1 MLPVAVCLCQP
12 LRKLPSAT
20 HGSFFPCV
28 PLSPFIALQTPA
40 GTAHLCCYGCNM
52 LEGFGRMI
60 IASISLLPALWFPVP
75 RPQILADPR
84 TSPSPARRKAARRG
98 FKTHSIRQRCLRA
111 GRPCGGR
118 RGRAGSPDPAAS
130 PRAPPR
136 GAGGARLGR
145 GAADPERGEQLSP
158 ARTPPPPGPSP
169 AAAAAGAARSRPG
182 GAGRRAGRCG
192 AVLSPPLRPA
202 ELSAPSPGRRRGM
215 REMKVA
221 GRGGQ
226 GGESRSGEK
235 GGRRGGMGGSKSPVL
250 GGKERAARGRG
261 RRAGAGAAP
270 GRDGAR
276 SPGTEERRLGGKRRA
291 LPTPFSPRCRR
302 PEAAGGEGGEGG
314 AAAGHGAPQ
323 RGAASRGAAL
333 RTGTERC
340 SSCTAPGAAPG
351 RAALRC
357 GRCHRSAPREASP
370 GAGARRFV
378 GLLGEKPPAAGTAPS
393 HELCWQ
399 RGGGS
404 STPSPRLGS
413 LCPVLAVG
421 PSVPCS

>member
-158 ARTPPPPGPSP
+158 ARTPPPPRPLPGSCRSGGSAEP
-169 AAAAAGAARSRPG
+169 ARGCGAACGAVRCGALSSPPPRRALGSQSGPEAG
-182 GAGRRAGRCG
+182 DEGNESGREGRAGRREPERGKRGETWGDGGEQIPGAGRERKGCAGAGAPGRSWSRARAGRC
-192 AVLSPPLRPA
+192 P
-202 ELSAPSPGRRRGM
+202 
-215 REMKVA
+215 
-221 GRGGQ
+221 Q
-226 GGESRSGEK
+226 
-235 GGRRGGMGGSKSPVL
+235 
-250 GGKERAARGRG
+250 
-261 RRAGAGAAP
+261 
-270 GRDGAR
+270 
-276 SPGTEERRLGGKRRA
+276 
-291 LPTPFSPRCRR
+291 PR
-302 PEAAGGEGGEGG
+302 
-314 AAAGHGAPQ
+314 H
-323 RGAASRGAAL
+323 
-333 RTGTERC
+333 
-340 SSCTAPGAAPG
+340 
-351 RAALRC
+351 
-357 GRCHRSAPREASP
+357 
-370 GAGARRFV
+370 
-378 GLLGEKPPAAGTAPS
+378 
-393 HELCWQ
+393 
-399 RGGGS
+399 
-404 STPSPRLGS
+404 
-413 LCPVLAVG
+413 
-421 PSVPCS
+421 

>member
-145 GAADPERGEQLSP
+145 GAADPERGAQLSP
-158 ARTPPPPGPSP
+158 ARTPPPP
-169 AAAAAGAARSRPG
+169 A
-182 GAGRRAGRCG
+182 
-192 AVLSPPLRPA
+192 PPRQL
-202 ELSAPSPGRRRGM
+202 
-215 REMKVA
+215 
-221 GRGGQ
+221 
-226 GGESRSGEK
+226 
-235 GGRRGGMGGSKSPVL
+235 
-250 GGKERAARGRG
+250 
-261 RRAGAGAAP
+261 
-270 GRDGAR
+270 
-276 SPGTEERRLGGKRRA
+276 
-291 LPTPFSPRCRR
+291 
-302 PEAAGGEGGEGG
+302 
-314 AAAGHGAPQ
+314 PQ
-323 RGAASRGAAL
+323 RGQRGAGPGVRGGVRGGAV
-333 RTGTERC
+333 RC
-340 SSCTAPGAAPG
+340 SLLP
-351 RAALRC
+351 
-357 GRCHRSAPREASP
+357 SAP
-370 GAGARRFV
+370 
-378 GLLGEKPPAAGTAPS
+378 PS
-393 HELCWQ
+393 SRLPV
-399 RGGGS
+399 RAGGG
-404 STPSPRLGS
+404 G
-413 LCPVLAVG
+413 
-421 PSVPCS
+421 